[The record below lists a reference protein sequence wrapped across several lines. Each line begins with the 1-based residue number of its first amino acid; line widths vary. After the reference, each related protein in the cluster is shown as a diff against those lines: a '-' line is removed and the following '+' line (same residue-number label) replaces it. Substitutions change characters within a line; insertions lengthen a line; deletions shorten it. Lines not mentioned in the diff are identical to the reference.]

1 MRTLPIVIALFL
13 LIGQFSPTL
22 YATSPIELIPAVI
35 LHHDMQS
42 NLAPIAIVV
51 AGRATYVSIG
61 VTSEG
66 KSLFVGCEH
75 NPTITCIEADGNGK
89 VVVDPGNHG
98 VGRIKLSI
106 CINGPT
112 LNSSYEDDEGH
123 TVHEY
128 YLEYLD

>member
-89 VVVDPGNHG
+89 L
-98 VGRIKLSI
+98 LSTREI
-106 CINGPT
+106 
-112 LNSSYEDDEGH
+112 
-123 TVHEY
+123 TV
-128 YLEYLD
+128 